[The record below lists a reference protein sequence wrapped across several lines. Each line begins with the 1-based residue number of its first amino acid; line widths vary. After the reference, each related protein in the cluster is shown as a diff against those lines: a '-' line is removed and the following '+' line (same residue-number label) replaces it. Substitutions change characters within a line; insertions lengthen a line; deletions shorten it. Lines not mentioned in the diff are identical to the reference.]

1 MRQQTAEVN
10 PGGEQSRQTSPPS
23 PRNGKGRVLRRLL
36 AGFIVIIALLGLD
49 GFVGFFGAATVRQ
62 SMYEL
67 TKQQALSLANID
79 NLEQAQSVL
88 RAIEYRLRKQSHN
101 AGSKET
107 DDTVAQSEE
116 SLRKA
121 FTRIP
126 AGDPDI
132 AIWREIENNTS
143 SLAQQARSAMIGA
156 SRNNQDFSGLLAARE
171 ALSVGIEKL
180 IRSNQQRTEATRL
193 RIEEDIWRQSIED
206 RVLLA
211 ACLLVSCLL
220 LWTSTRIY
228 YQMNQ
233 QSEELN
239 QVSWQLLERQEL
251 LAQRLS
257 RELHDELGQSLTALK
272 TNFSRHAAA
281 DCVDPSWMRDC
292 SDLLKGSIRSAH
304 EISELLRPTLLDDF
318 GLDSALSWLCERFE
332 ERNGIEVKYQSDY
345 HWRLDEQA
353 ETHVFRIAQEA
364 LTNVARHAEASAV
377 EVVFSRQFGV
387 VRLRVSDNGVGL
399 KPRARTMVPSF
410 GLTGMKAR
418 ARSLEGE
425 MQIQSTP
432 GGGVAIEVTFP
443 AKAVL

>member
-23 PRNGKGRVLRRLL
+23 PGNAKGRVLRRLL

-88 RAIEYRLRKQSHN
+88 RTIEYRLRKQSHN

-107 DDTVAQSEE
+107 DDTVAQAEE

-193 RIEEDIWRQSIED
+193 RIEEAIWRQSIED

-211 ACLLVSCLL
+211 ACLLVSCLF

-272 TNFSRHAAA
+272 TNFSRHSGYLSRKYAK
-281 DCVDPSWMRDC
+281 PSRRCM
-292 SDLLKGSIRSAH
+292 S
-304 EISELLRPTLLDDF
+304 P
-318 GLDSALSWLCERFE
+318 FE
-332 ERNGIEVKYQSDY
+332 
-345 HWRLDEQA
+345 
-353 ETHVFRIAQEA
+353 
-364 LTNVARHAEASAV
+364 
-377 EVVFSRQFGV
+377 
-387 VRLRVSDNGVGL
+387 
-399 KPRARTMVPSF
+399 
-410 GLTGMKAR
+410 
-418 ARSLEGE
+418 
-425 MQIQSTP
+425 
-432 GGGVAIEVTFP
+432 
-443 AKAVL
+443 